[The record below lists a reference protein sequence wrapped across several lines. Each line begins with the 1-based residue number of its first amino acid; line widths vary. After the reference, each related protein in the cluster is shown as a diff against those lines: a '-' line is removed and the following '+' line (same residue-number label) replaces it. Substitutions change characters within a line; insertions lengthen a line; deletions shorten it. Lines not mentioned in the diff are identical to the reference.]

1 MSKNFCLKKLY
12 WRSQRPSLNTVSE
25 NGKRDYLCGSGG
37 EERRVEVIVM
47 KYKWEGCW
55 GFGFIVDEG
64 RLEVYLFRLVIE
76 VMIDK
81 EARKKK

>member
-1 MSKNFCLKKLY
+1 M
-12 WRSQRPSLNTVSE
+12 
-25 NGKRDYLCGSGG
+25 
-37 EERRVEVIVM
+37 IVM